1 MFAEQW
7 RSEREQGGGEAM
19 ARSVAHHGVL
29 ARSVVRASTW
39 PCTLW
44 RDWASWARSGLGVAV
59 LLFDHGEY
67 RGAQGGLGTSPRH
80 GEESERSRQERRTQ
94 VISSDED
101 FVIAPSQQA
110 SAGDE
115 EDDGEGHNEPREE
128 EDSHAETASSGP
140 GGANSKIGVK
150 RACWVAADE
159 GPKRKKK
166 KAHGTHRAMS
176 PAHSAAS
183 TEVPSVKET
192 GDEGRTAEDTTP
204 PSPRPPSP
212 ATRIE
217 EGRQEEAPE
226 APPHAPSPPRA
237 EDGPTAEE
245 VLAAVEKLAV
255 EERLAEERRIA
266 EAKLAAEK
274 CAAEEK
280 IATEKELTAGQAKA
294 TGTPPPE
301 VPMTGA
307 GGPAPALYEDRGALG
322 RPDESARVRHEEA
335 RREAKELRDGA
346 RDEVEE
352 ILEEARG
359 RIEAVEEREEAL
371 AARERDLAVREKSI
385 TTREGEVSSQRQELE
400 QREKEVVHREN
411 DLTVRENELSLE
423 RVRLEMLDGHLDE
436 SRKRLKHD
444 KATFD
449 KRLARANAKL
459 VEKEK
464 GLQEKKA
471 LEEVKQKL
479 VKELKGV
486 RASLDKVT
494 QDKNATAGEVSR
506 LEDELTSLREQIGP
520 VTEAIEKNWQEA
532 LAALTLKR
540 ERCKMFH
547 ELSARASSAVER
559 LGARD
564 FRIPSNDDD
573 AAFL

>member
-80 GEESERSRQERRTQ
+80 GEVGQRCYKESERSRQERRTQ

-301 VPMTGA
+301 
-307 GGPAPALYEDRGALG
+307 
-322 RPDESARVRHEEA
+322 SARVRHEEA

-464 GLQEKKA
+464 GLQEKVSKKFEKA